1 MDKNKLIAKYKR
13 KINIFRKE
21 RNFFEQSYDLN
32 LDAGRKIIAKE
43 LAIKVSKLNSKI
55 RVYNNVIDDL
65 KTLT

>member
-1 MDKNKLIAKYKR
+1 MDKNKLISKYKR
-13 KINIFRKE
+13 KINVFKKE
-21 RNFFEQSYDLN
+21 RNFFEQSHDLN

-55 RVYNNVIDDL
+55 RVYNNVIEDL